1 MFNKKKNL
9 GKNKEWWN
17 RRTLQSLWAESWDN
31 KRDTC
36 LTLVHRQ
43 LRSWRDIKRQFNTY
57 RDWHKSNYHK
67 YTLVFYKDRFYSR
80 LEMNNNK
87 WRSHIKVRK
96 RRLRLVKR
104 KLLKT
109 SMPLIWVNNQRISI
123 TNIRVRMSIMAIN
136 KKKMMMDSITKIKKI
151 INMDQM
157 SNLRDSIM
165 VLIKV
170 FDFYVYFYPNLVNLI
185 D

>member
-1 MFNKKKNL
+1 
-9 GKNKEWWN
+9 
-17 RRTLQSLWAESWDN
+17 
-31 KRDTC
+31 
-36 LTLVHRQ
+36 
-43 LRSWRDIKRQFNTY
+43 
-57 RDWHKSNYHK
+57 
-67 YTLVFYKDRFYSR
+67 
-80 LEMNNNK
+80 
-87 WRSHIKVRK
+87 
-96 RRLRLVKR
+96 
-104 KLLKT
+104 
-109 SMPLIWVNNQRISI
+109 
-123 TNIRVRMSIMAIN
+123 MSIMAIN